1 MKNYIACGLIL
12 TIILTLAA
20 CTASGQEP
28 YVVKTYEKTPDEK
41 MEEYLAA
48 STLITNVTYYEVSDG
63 TWKTDDHSY
72 QYRLELTGTLPNSEA
87 KHTYVVLSNREDVTF
102 DEVWKA
108 SGFSSDLNDYFKPE
122 AARIVGF
129 CFYK

>member
-1 MKNYIACGLIL
+1 MKKYIACGLIM

-28 YVVKTYEKTPDEK
+28 YVLKTYEKTPDEK
-41 MEEYLAA
+41 VEEYTAT
-48 STLITNVTYYEVSDG
+48 STLITYVTHYEVSDG

-72 QYRLELTGTLPNSEA
+72 QYRLELTDTLPNSDA
-87 KHTYVVLSNREDVTF
+87 KCTYVVLSNTEDLTF

-108 SGFSSDLNDYFKPE
+108 SGLSSDLNDYFKPE
-122 AARIVGF
+122 TARIVG
-129 CFYK
+129 CCLYN